1 MSEHISK
8 PQLLEKMRSGYAA
21 FNALL
26 SSLSETQLNT
36 PDINDSWSIKDNIAH
51 ISAWQRRQIANNQ
64 AVHEGI
70 DRPDPTPGMSI
81 DEINEMYYQQ
91 NKNRALTDVLD
102 EFHETA
108 RLLQESVEALTEEQ
122 LHSPVSWL
130 DGGTLAPRVAGNSYE
145 HYEEHSE
152 IIERWLASQSTL

>member
-8 PQLLEKMRSGYAA
+8 QQLLEKMHSGYET
-21 FNALL
+21 FSALL
-26 SSLSETQLNT
+26 SSLSEIQLNT
-36 PDINDSWSIKDNIAH
+36 RGVNGNWSIKDNIAH
-51 ISAWQRRQIANNQ
+51 LSAWQRRQTANNQ
-64 AVHEGI
+64 AVREGI
-70 DRPDPTPGMSI
+70 DRPDPTPGMSEE
-81 DEINEMYYQQ
+81 EINEMYYQQ
-91 NKNRALTDVLD
+91 NKNRLLTDVLD

-122 LHSPVSWL
+122 LHSPVAWL

-152 IIERWLASQSTL
+152 IIQRWLASQSA